1 MPPLT
6 AIPSDWTPSDALY
19 QLLAQHNI
27 PREFIQDCVAGFVLY
42 WGERG
47 SLEHAWNSK
56 FAKHVIH
63 EWRKYEIDQ
72 AIAKTKEE
80 SQKNVPPVKPLT
92 KDWQPKE
99 MAINHLLA
107 CGIQRSLINECIVSF
122 VMYWTECG
130 EAHNTWNS
138 KFVAHVKYRDQQIQA
153 IANAN
158 GGKRIS
164 SLQEQL
170 SDRDWASSASPFSL
184 PDKR

>member
-6 AIPSDWTPSDALY
+6 AIPSNWTPSDALF

-72 AIAKTKEE
+72 ALAASKAET
-80 SQKNVPPVKPLT
+80 QKQVPPVKPMTL
-92 KDWQPKE
+92 DWRPRKL
-99 MAINHLLA
+99 AIDHLLA
-107 CGIQRSLINECIVSF
+107 CGIPKLFIEECIVSF
-122 VMYWTECG
+122 AIYWNECG
-130 EAHNTWNS
+130 AMSNAWNA
-138 KFVAHVKYRDQQIQA
+138 KFIDHVKYRDQKVRA

-158 GGKRIS
+158 GGKRIQ
-164 SLQEQL
+164 SLQEGL
-170 SDRDWASSASPFSL
+170 VDRDWANSASPFSL